1 MTREQIIEK
10 LREIREDIDFER
22 ETRLVEGGFLASFDI
37 IRIVAMIEEEYDVK
51 IPVSQLK
58 PENFNSAAALFA
70 LIQRLEE
77 D

>member
-1 MTREQIIEK
+1 MDELIANLK
-10 LREIREDIDFER
+10 KIRDDIDFEH
-22 ETRLVEGGFLASFDI
+22 ETRLIEGGLLASFDI
-37 IRIVAMIEEEYDVK
+37 IQIVGMVEKEYDVK

-58 PENFNSAAALFA
+58 PVNFNSAADLYA

>member
-1 MTREQIIEK
+1 MEKLIEK
-10 LREIREDIDFER
+10 LKEIREDIDFEN
-22 ETRLVEGGFLASFDI
+22 ETKLVEGGLLASFDI
-37 IRIVAMIEEEYDVK
+37 IQIVGMIENEYDVK

-58 PENFNSAAALFA
+58 PANYNSAAALFA

>member
-1 MTREQIIEK
+1 MEKLLEK
-10 LREIREDIDFER
+10 LREIRDDIDFEN
-22 ETRLVEGGFLASFDI
+22 ETALIDGKRLASFDI
-37 IRIVAMIEEEYDVK
+37 IRIVGMIEDEYDVK

-58 PENFNSAAALFA
+58 PESFNSANALYA